1 MENAVSFSGRCG
13 MEKKTGQAAAEICGA
28 VIGAGFASGR
38 EIDSFFTRF
47 GVWSWLGIAAAVA
60 MMGFMT
66 LGVMRR
72 PDMAGIPK
80 RWQGKIMGHVW
91 RAAFTALM
99 VITGGAM
106 TAGAGEIAALML
118 PMHGAYV
125 LGMAGTLI
133 LAWLLSGRELSVLP
147 AVSKGLIAC
156 LIAVAAAGLFLPAE
170 KAAVVA
176 AQGSGADGV
185 RSVVHGISYGGFN
198 VALAAPVM
206 AVCSAPLTEREEKH
220 CAAYVT
226 LILAVLLL
234 CGNAV
239 LMRHSA
245 LRGESLPFIR
255 LTASLGKAGYV
266 LGGVSLYLA
275 VLTTLAASLRGLE
288 ALLPKGRQWRIGGA
302 AAIALAAGTGFEKM
316 VAVAYPFLGGG
327 CFILLMAALCG
338 EKT

>member
-1 MENAVSFSGRCG
+1 
-13 MEKKTGQAAAEICGA
+13 MEKRTGQAAAEICGA

-38 EIDSFFTRF
+38 EIDAFFTRF
-47 GVWSWLGIAAAVA
+47 GPWSWLGITASVV
-60 MMGFMT
+60 MMGFMM

-72 PDMAGIPK
+72 PDMTGVP
-80 RWQGKIMGHVW
+80 RHWRGRGMGYVW

-125 LGMAGTLI
+125 LGMAGTLM

-176 AQGSGADGV
+176 AQGSWPDGL
-185 RSVVHGISYGGFN
+185 RSVTHGISYGGFN

-206 AVCSAPLTEREEKH
+206 AVYAAPLAEREKKH

-226 LILAVLLL
+226 LILAALLL

-288 ALLPKGRQWRIGGA
+288 TLLPNGRRWRIGGA

-327 CFILLMAALCG
+327 CFILLMAALHG